1 MFLYECLQVKKKI
14 LTEPLWLDL
23 NMCLT
28 LHYFGSHRHTWAI
41 SKGKN
46 TILFLRLP
54 VFLIDY
60 NLSHIETFK
69 YRVFFLEVNNK
80 FIDFF
85 LLNFVRAAV
94 LMDLTIKLKP
104 LMVPL
109 ITLNTFSVP

>member
-1 MFLYECLQVKKKI
+1 MY
-14 LTEPLWLDL
+14 
-23 NMCLT
+23 LT

-41 SKGKN
+41 SKEKN

-60 NLSHIETFK
+60 NLNHIETFK

-85 LLNFVRAAV
+85 FLLNFVTAAV
-94 LMDLTIKLKP
+94 LMHLTIKLEP